1 MNSNQQS
8 RPQLTWYFDFIS
20 PYAYLQ
26 SERLDQFEVLGDL
39 ALKPILFAG
48 LLKHW
53 GQLGPAEIVPKRQW
67 TFEHVVWQAHQ
78 HKIPIGMPPAHPFN
92 PLPFL
97 RLALACEC
105 SREAVREIFRFI
117 WVKGYAFENNEAFDE
132 LLLTL
137 NKTRADLELPAV
149 KEQLKTNTEHAIANE
164 VFGVPTVVVES
175 EGRAAQKFWGFDSGE
190 MTISFTKKEPF
201 WSEKILAQARSLP
214 NGLQRKR

>member
-1 MNSNQQS
+1 MNAIQHLP
-8 RPQLTWYFDFIS
+8 PQLTWYFDFIS

-26 SERLDQFEVLGDL
+26 SERLEQFETQGALQ
-39 ALKPILFAG
+39 LKPILFAG

-78 HKIPIGMPPAHPFN
+78 HHIPIGMPPAHPFN

-97 RLALACEC
+97 RLAIACEC

-117 WVKGYAFENNEAFDE
+117 WVKGHALENEAAFDR
-132 LLLTL
+132 LLASLS
-137 NKTRADLELPAV
+137 KTRADLELPAI
-149 KEQLKTNTEHAIANE
+149 KEQLKANTEQAITKE
-164 VFGVPTVVVES
+164 VFGVPTLLVES
-175 EGRAAQKFWGFDSGE
+175 EGRVAQKFWGFDSSA
-190 MTISFTKKEPF
+190 MAISFIKREPF
-201 WSEKILAQARSLP
+201 WSEKILAQAQHLP